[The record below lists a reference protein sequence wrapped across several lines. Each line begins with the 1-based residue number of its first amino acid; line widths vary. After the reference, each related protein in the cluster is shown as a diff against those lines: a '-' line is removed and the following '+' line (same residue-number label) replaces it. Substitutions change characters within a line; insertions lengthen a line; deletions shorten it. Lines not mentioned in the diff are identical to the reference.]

1 MSLTSYRAA
10 PPRGVVF
17 GLRQALSDRL
27 PDSIVSEQ
35 SLSLSVCQDTLVEVS
50 PAAGG
55 SPLVGLAATCSPTV
69 RTAVPWARRGFTVE
83 FGMGSCGS
91 HAL

>member
-10 PPRGVVF
+10 PPRVDV
-17 GLRQALSDRL
+17 LLLASSRRQPIGQLA
-27 PDSIVSEQ
+27 IVSEQ
-35 SLSLSVCQDTLVEVS
+35 FLSWSVCRYTVIEVF
-50 PAAGG
+50 PGAGG
-55 SPLVGLAATCSPTV
+55 PLIGLAATCSPTV